1 MAQCDGTV
9 WGKALDPVWRFRT
22 CLRCTQ
28 SNSISYFDFL
38 APCFPIFEES
48 GVLNKMKNKEQIPDN
63 FLINLYAYTL
73 SYWDFSQ
80 TLSLYP
86 SQDQDY
92 A

>member
-1 MAQCDGTV
+1 MVIPG
-9 WGKALDPVWRFRT
+9 
-22 CLRCTQ
+22 CLHCTQ
-28 SNSISYFDFL
+28 SDSISYFDFL

-48 GVLNKMKNKEQIPDN
+48 SVLNKMKNKEQIPDN

-80 TLSLYP
+80 TLSVYP